1 MQVSETESTLARH
14 AQDLEGQALH
24 FQKTEFPLLASLS
37 SQNGTKENNKLVNKM
52 SNMVLH
58 PSYDNE
64 KRENV
69 AKLRNEMK

>member
-1 MQVSETESTLARH
+1 MSETESPLARH
-14 AQDLEGQALH
+14 AQDPKGQALH
-24 FQKTEFPLLASLS
+24 FQKTELPLLASS
-37 SQNGTKENNKLVNKM
+37 SLQNGTKENNKLVNKM
-52 SNMVLH
+52 SNTVLH